1 MVIGLFFCVRLTLLT
16 HSKVY
21 TNIILNLTV
30 VF

>member
-1 MVIGLFFCVRLTLLT
+1 MVIELFFYARLTLLT

-21 TNIILNLTV
+21 INIILNLKV